1 MLAASA
7 ASAQERLWLAGTELA
22 PGSSYSYAGL
32 LMPAFGGHLGE
43 GFIQRYWVDYLTY
56 RYDSDGRRI
65 EAEGLGAEAALG
77 YVTPVGSG
85 QLSTTMGILYRDT
98 TLSPDDPDSAAR
110 GAQWRLRAQVEYN
123 QPVSESA
130 ELGLLGSYVFGQR
143 GYWTR
148 ARLGMDVGPGLRA
161 GPELILQGDPDYR
174 AVQYG
179 AFLAGLQLSSTVQ
192 AGIRAGI
199 REQRDESRRGYVG
212 VEFTGHW

>member
-1 MLAASA
+1 M
-7 ASAQERLWLAGTELA
+7 GTELA
-22 PGSSYSYAGL
+22 PGNSYSYAGL

-43 GFIQRYWVDYLTY
+43 GFVQRYWLDYLTY

-77 YVTPVGSG
+77 YVTPVGPG
-85 QLSTTMGILYRDT
+85 HLSAMMGVVHRNT

-110 GAQWRLRAQVEYN
+110 GAHWRLRAQVEYH
-123 QPVSESA
+123 QRISESA

-148 ARLGMDVGPGLRA
+148 ARLGMDVGTGLRT
-161 GPELILQGDPDYR
+161 GPELIVQGDPDYR
-174 AVQYG
+174 AVQHG
-179 AFLAGLQLSSTVQ
+179 AFLTGLRLSPAIQ

-199 REQRDESRRGYVG
+199 RKQRDESRRGYVG
-212 VEFTGHW
+212 MEFTGHW